1 MFALARLLVMGF
13 IILTIIY
20 ICLSLYSRA
29 TRRSKLRDEWHAGP
43 QDVDLDSFV
52 EDGLQDYDS
61 SLRRKLI
68 LGVYIVPFVL
78 MCVIIYLTNFA

>member
-52 EDGLQDYDS
+52 EDGLHLNTRGYELWTS
-61 SLRRKLI
+61 GLT
-68 LGVYIVPFVL
+68 PFIAPY
-78 MCVIIYLTNFA
+78 CGD